1 LASLERTIARQRAR
15 VASLCDTDASAQ
27 FFRVYASKRSKR
39 NHISTLISGDRMVVD
54 QADKEHVATD
64 YFAQLLGTV
73 VYQKTEKET

>member
-1 LASLERTIARQRAR
+1 
-15 VASLCDTDASAQ
+15 
-27 FFRVYASKRSKR
+27 
-39 NHISTLISGDRMVVD
+39 MVVD